1 MNKLLIIGLVIL
13 TLLGV
18 ASYLDTKRVCG
29 NVANYDACDLSLQA
43 WGNET
48 KAVAAGNGVY

>member
-1 MNKLLIIGLVIL
+1 MNKFLIASLFFL
-13 TLLGV
+13 TLLGI

-29 NVANYDACDLSLQA
+29 NVANYDACHLSLQA